1 MADRPKAYSWMR
13 VDLPDYLRNVAY
25 MVRELQRAQKAL
37 ILPHPMPGAA
47 AEIAG
52 FVLSDFDTDP
62 ASIGTTTVTILV
74 PATTARAILAEV
86 ADGAVHPG
94 QMAEDELGA
103 ATLTLATASFSLGAG
118 VYDVYVRWLIS
129 PTNPGAR
136 AYWNATTTTENSQ
149 TKDMDDQ
156 AIMELGAVA
165 TGAAPPWGGGLLIA
179 SVTLNAINV
188 ITGYTDRRPMLFEG
202 DADAAVA
209 WEPGWGDGANDRNAA
224 RGTHGVKDL
233 STFVRFCR
241 RQIEDIL
248 GGANRA
254 WSVIN
259 GVLPTLDSLN
269 TDHWYE
275 GIGGAAEGHHRTQTR
290 LVSTIPGGAVELG
303 LQDQA
308 GLTFWVQ
315 KSGADRWL
323 SFFGSGGAGSLVA
336 LKLDA
341 AGSPGGIV
349 ISGPNGPGAPLAA
362 GEAAYLRFGEMG
374 AGAGWL
380 LSPDFAIA
388 AHGAATD
395 PDRSLLF
402 EVGDGGGGIN
412 TVLAL
417 YGTGFAVAVDP
428 AGGFRTAGT
437 YSYSPNKTVWRSL
450 SAMDFLPVD
459 FTGVVP
465 TIVLTEKGITI
476 GVAFPSNDKWYRV
489 ITDAAAG
496 LQLETGGWGIQLPVA
511 GRITDGASPPTTLA
525 VSRLGASLAWLP
537 NKAIIVNGD
546 ALWLRAE
553 TDLGAAWRG
562 AGTQRLAVAI
572 IRVERSTGFSVRIAY
587 AQFDLS
593 AGGVDTYRYVS
604 TVWVGGGT
612 IDHSLYDYSLLVQPD
627 NTAGAGGAMLGAMSF
642 ASLSFAFQVST
653 LSH

>member
-1 MADRPKAYSWMR
+1 MR

-202 DADAAVA
+202 AADAAVA

-259 GVLPTLDSLN
+259 GVLPTLNSLG

-275 GIGGAAEGHHRTQTR
+275 GIGGAAEGHHRADVSMVATAPGTVR
-290 LVSTIPGGAVELG
+290 LRW
-303 LQDQA
+303 QDSA
-308 GLTFWVQ
+308 GLAFVAEKTI
-315 KSGADRWL
+315 ADRWL
-323 SFFGSGGAGSLVA
+323 AFYDGLGFGPTTAI
-336 LKLDA
+336 KIDA
-341 AGSPGGIV
+341 PGSPGGLV
-349 ISGPNGPGAPLAA
+349 ISGPNGPGAPLANA
-362 GEAAYLRFGEMG
+362 GETAHIRFGEMI
-374 AGAGWL
+374 AGAGWVGTQ
-380 LSPDFAIA
+380 DFALV
-388 AHGAATD
+388 AHGAPVDAG
-395 PDRSLLF
+395 RQLEF
-402 EVGDGGGGIN
+402 VVGDGGGVG
-412 TVLAL
+412 
-417 YGTGFAVAVDP
+417 GTTAILQLNGDGGVVAP
-428 AGGFRTAGT
+428 FLFQTPGSYT
-437 YSYSPNKTVWRSL
+437 YSPTKTVWRSVGAADFAPVDDTTVLGVPL
-450 SAMDFLPVD
+450 SPSGVRLSFLPLAAPPLVD
-459 FTGVVP
+459 VWAR
-465 TIVLTEKGITI
+465 
-476 GVAFPSNDKWYRV
+476 VA
-489 ITDAAAG
+489 
-496 LQLETGGWGIQLPVA
+496 LEDNGAQPQVMAGWGISGVA
-511 GRITDGASPPTTLA
+511 AVSGRITDPALSKK
-525 VSRLGASLAWLP
+525 RLSASLAWLP
-537 NKAIIVNGD
+537 NGAQIQAGD
-546 ALWLRAE
+546 AVTVRVEA
-553 TDLGAAWRG
+553 TAAWK
-562 AGTQRLAVAI
+562 AVNTQRLALAI
-572 IRVERSTGFSVRIAY
+572 YKLQRATNAVSIVAY
-587 AQFDLS
+587 AQIDTTAHA
-593 AGGVDTYRYVS
+593 AGYQIANAVWAGVGTTINHS
-604 TVWVGGGT
+604 T
-612 IDHSLYDYSLLVQPD
+612 HDYFMLVQPD
-627 NTAGAGGAMLGAMSF
+627 DTQVPPVAVTGEIGFTEVA
-642 ASLSFAFQVST
+642 FAFQVAT
-653 LSH
+653 FSH